1 MILLSLN
8 LRGTGGTLKLTSVR
22 SVLEKTCPEIVLFQ
36 ETLVH
41 ANKAQAFIHS
51 LRPTWFSCVVKSL
64 GNSGGLMVSW
74 DPIFFY
80 LVLFL
85 TCGGILLS
93 GICLAT
99 RRKFSILNVY
109 EPCVERKNFW
119 EHLGSSVLLAQK
131 ILILVGD
138 LNLTLSSGEIWGGA
152 RSSGS
157 LAGYFKTFFQSNRLI
172 DIALGKMVPTWRNS
186 RSGTKYIAKRL
197 DITLISKDLLASVGI
212 YRSWVEYP
220 FISYHVPSIL
230 QLELL
235 PPFKTFPF
243 KLNPL
248 WILDQSFTELVR
260 W

>member
-8 LRGTGGTLKLTSVR
+8 LRGTGGTLKLASVR
-22 SVLEKTCPEIVLFQ
+22 SVLEKTRPEIVLFQ

-41 ANKAQAFIHS
+41 ADKARAFMHS
-51 LRPTWFSCVVKSL
+51 LRPNWFSCVVNSV

-74 DPIFFY
+74 DPNFFD

-99 RRKFSILNVY
+99 RRQFSILNVY
-109 EPCVERKNFW
+109 GPCVERKTFW
-119 EHLGSSVLLAQK
+119 ECLGSSGLLAQK
-131 ILILVGD
+131 SLILAGD
-138 LNLTLSSGEIWGGA
+138 FNLTLSSGEIWGGA

-157 LAGYFKTFFQSNRLI
+157 LEGYFKTFFQSNRLI
-172 DIALGKMVPTWRNS
+172 DIAPGKLVPTWRNS
-186 RSGTKYIAKRL
+186 RAGTEYIAKRL
-197 DITLISKDLLASVGI
+197 DRTLISEDLLDSVGI

-220 FISYHVPSIL
+220 FISDHAPIIL

-235 PPFKTFPF
+235 PSFKTFPF

-248 WILDQSFTELVR
+248 WILGSKLH
-260 W
+260 